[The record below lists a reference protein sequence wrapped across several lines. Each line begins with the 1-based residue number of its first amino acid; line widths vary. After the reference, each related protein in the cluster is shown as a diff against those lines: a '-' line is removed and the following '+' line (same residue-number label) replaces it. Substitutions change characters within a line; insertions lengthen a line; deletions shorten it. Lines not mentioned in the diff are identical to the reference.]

1 MMRSLPLALTL
12 LIAGALAGCALLPLA
27 RGPVVPRPDQRQWLD
42 EPVVISLV
50 TRYVYECRFDSRRT
64 AAEHQY
70 AARLRHWY
78 GIASSGGE
86 DVDGGRRAV
95 NFVHRIHL
103 DAKGSRRLWK
113 RVLGLARQPE
123 PGQDGLTLPPEVK

>member
-1 MMRSLPLALTL
+1 MMTL
-12 LIAGALAGCALLPLA
+12 SSGGRLSASRVPDPALACFTP
-27 RGPVVPRPDQRQWLD
+27 D